1 MVDVQRTAQLA
12 YAAAAAAVKSER
24 VCWSGHK
31 PAIRRTQAAG
41 QHEVG
46 WLQGLSHGCSYR
58 GREIAIL
65 LRLRCQATTAG
76 RDITA
81 SQPSERI
88 AFSDDCLG
96 TLSPNK
102 LPQLRQRRARTGIAP
117 QYTSTGS
124 VAFRALTLGERR
136 HICLLTVA
144 VRN

>member
-12 YAAAAAAVKSER
+12 YAAAAAAAAAVKSER

-46 WLQGLSHGCSYR
+46 WLQGLSHGCS
-58 GREIAIL
+58 EIAIL

-96 TLSPNK
+96 TLSPACSRK
-102 LPQLRQRRARTGIAP
+102 QAAAAQAAKSKDGYSATIHKYRKCSFSRVDAW
-117 QYTSTGS
+117 
-124 VAFRALTLGERR
+124 
-136 HICLLTVA
+136 
-144 VRN
+144 

>member
-12 YAAAAAAVKSER
+12 YAAAAAAAVKSER

-46 WLQGLSHGCSYR
+46 WLQGLSHGCS
-58 GREIAIL
+58 EIAIL

-96 TLSPNK
+96 TLSPACSRK
-102 LPQLRQRRARTGIAP
+102 QAAAAQAAKSKDGYSAAIHK
-117 QYTSTGS
+117 Y
-124 VAFRALTLGERR
+124 
-136 HICLLTVA
+136 
-144 VRN
+144 RNSFSRVDAW